1 MVFHAKRNNK
11 KPRVTILAS
20 GETDFKTKAI
30 TKHKG
35 YYSMIRGLIQDKD
48 IICINMHTP
57 RVPKYM
63 KQTFTDMKG
72 ETDNNTITKGDFR
85 TSLVPLWLSGKE
97 SACECRRHEFDPV
110 FLPGKRHGQRSLADY
125 SPWGYKRVRHTLVT
139 RQHLT

>member
-35 YYSMIRGLIQDKD
+35 YYSMIRGSIQDKD

-85 TSLVPLWLSGKE
+85 TSLFPCGSVAKNLPANAGDMSLILCSCLGNVMDRGAWQTIAHGGTKE
-97 SACECRRHEFDPV
+97 SDTP
-110 FLPGKRHGQRSLADY
+110 
-125 SPWGYKRVRHTLVT
+125 
-139 RQHLT
+139 